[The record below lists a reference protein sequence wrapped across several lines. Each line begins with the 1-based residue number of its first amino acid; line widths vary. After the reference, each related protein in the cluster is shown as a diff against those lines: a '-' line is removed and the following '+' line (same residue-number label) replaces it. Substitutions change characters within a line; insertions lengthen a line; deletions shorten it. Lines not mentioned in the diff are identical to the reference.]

1 VRIHDTGI
9 TPKPIEPSPLGEGAS
24 RVGTGNASSV
34 PSGAGVHQT
43 GDQATLG
50 SSSVN
55 LTQRALQSPEIRS
68 ELVAQF
74 RAQILNGTYA
84 VDANNVAAAMLSDP
98 QTGLGNGGRG

>member
-1 VRIHDTGI
+1 VRIQDTGS
-9 TPKPIEPSPLGEGAS
+9 TPKPIEPTPLSEGTN
-24 RVGTGNASSV
+24 RVGTGNPSSV
-34 PSGAGVHQT
+34 PSGAGMNQT

-50 SSSVN
+50 SSAVH

-74 RAQILNGTYA
+74 RAQIGNGTYT
-84 VDANNVAAAMLSDP
+84 VDASKVAAAMLSDP

>member
-1 VRIHDTGI
+1 MRINDTGM
-9 TPKPIEPSPLGEGAS
+9 TPKPIEPSPLGEGAH

-34 PSGAGVHQT
+34 PSGAGVNKT

-55 LTQRALQSPEIRS
+55 LTARALQSPEIRS

-74 RAQILNGTYA
+74 RTQIANGAYA
-84 VDANNVAAAMLSDP
+84 VDASQVAGAMLSDP
-98 QTGLGNGGRG
+98 LTGLGNGGRG